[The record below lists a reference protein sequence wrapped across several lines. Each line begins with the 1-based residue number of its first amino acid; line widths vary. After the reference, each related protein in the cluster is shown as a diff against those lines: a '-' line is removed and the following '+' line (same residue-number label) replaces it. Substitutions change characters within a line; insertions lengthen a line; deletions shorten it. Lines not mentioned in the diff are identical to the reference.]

1 VAGSPGPWDGPQ
13 VYAGWKPGPVAIP
26 KSNST
31 FTTIASLK
39 VPGGTWVAFAKFE
52 GRVPSG
58 GIDVV
63 CDLVAGSGASESRER
78 GWTRLGVYVND
89 ERGAGDVALNVVH
102 KFGEHG
108 GKFLL
113 RCRADSTIGTAHD
126 IRIMAMRVGTLTKFS
141 LGNGTSSSTGSAQ
154 PEVVHGYRT
163 SSVAMPASNTLT
175 SVATIP
181 LSAGQWWIRA
191 DLSVYKTGDGGVSAP
206 YGCKLQVGDQTDDVT
221 GAMDLASDSTMVDLN
236 IAASV
241 TTPRPT
247 LDDVRL
253 SCKSLDAAEVRNI
266 RITAVKLG
274 TLTQVDLTDSSSTIS
289 GSGMPMAVHGQ
300 RFEAPGL
307 TTSYANLGS
316 VGLAAGSWMVSAKV
330 SSYSGHTVQCRLRDG
345 VDTDTSYEEFP
356 EFGRTMVMQL
366 ASTSFSNFKLRLD
379 CRNPLGVDQY
389 NPHRARVRYV
399 KVTALW
405 LATLTFRSI

>member
-1 VAGSPGPWDGPQ
+1 MS
-13 VYAGWKPGPVAIP
+13 Y
-26 KSNST
+26 
-31 FTTIASLK
+31 
-39 VPGGTWVAFAKFE
+39 
-52 GRVPSG
+52 G

-289 GSGMPMAVHGQ
+289 GSGMNEVDIAGIDKPAI
-300 RFEAPGL
+300 
-307 TTSYANLGS
+307 
-316 VGLAAGSWMVSAKV
+316 LAATRADEA
-330 SSYSGHTVQCRLRDG
+330 TDADLARLRANYPDLD
-345 VDTDTSYEEFP
+345 VVPVSVIDPDTLD
-356 EFGRTMVMQL
+356 
-366 ASTSFSNFKLRLD
+366 NLRD
-379 CRNPLGVDQY
+379 AVWDMPSGNGNQCPRDQ
-389 NPHRARVRYV
+389 P
-399 KVTALW
+399 
-405 LATLTFRSI
+405 